1 MNRKAEFPILSAE
14 LNVKMEMQSGQH
26 RIKILQELR
35 SDSKHHWWKVIVY
48 NERKA
53 LWLSSL
59 TRFQNWHVL
68 LEISFQVLETERD
81 IWRQLTKVE
90 TEAALSTQ
98 PTQKHQLELHKKL
111 LRLNLGQQSKSMYEL
126 PKYRGIVLKILQ
138 FPGLHHQF
146 RAQGL
151 EIFLRGRTIEVFQP
165 SSIWIYG

>member
-1 MNRKAEFPILSAE
+1 MKRN
-14 LNVKMEMQSGQH
+14 
-26 RIKILQELR
+26 
-35 SDSKHHWWKVIVY
+35 
-48 NERKA
+48 
-53 LWLSSL
+53 
-59 TRFQNWHVL
+59 
-68 LEISFQVLETERD
+68 
-81 IWRQLTKVE
+81 IWRQLSKVE

-165 SSIWIYG
+165 SSI